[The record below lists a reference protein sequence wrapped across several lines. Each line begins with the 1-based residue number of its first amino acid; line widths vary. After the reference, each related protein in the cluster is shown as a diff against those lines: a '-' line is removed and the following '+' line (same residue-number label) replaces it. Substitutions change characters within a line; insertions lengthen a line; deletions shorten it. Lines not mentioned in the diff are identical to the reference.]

1 MTRARGA
8 GGGER
13 SAAPRCSV
21 NAATIKQRRCGQ
33 AIERHSWGPNEA
45 EKFVGNDSHP
55 VLSTLYLSTQRLSMG
70 ERAQGSIGHTRGRGH
85 RVGCPH
91 TGAPRRAL
99 ARLGA
104 LSTTGPDLRTLLPGS
119 SGAPACLARMPRP
132 HSSAAGARCRCAEPL
147 QLTLAG
153 ADATINQGNIG
164 ASLSPKHGSP
174 SATPPTWPCTAPL
187 PPRSRRSL

>member
-55 VLSTLYLSTQRLSMG
+55 VLSTLYLSTLRLSMG
-70 ERAQGSIGHTRGRGH
+70 ARAQESVGHTRRREH
-85 RVGCPH
+85 RVGCLH
-91 TGAPRRAL
+91 TGEPSRAKASS
-99 ARLGA
+99 ARLA
-104 LSTTGPDLRTLLPGS
+104 LTCGRCRPGW
-119 SGAPACLARMPRP
+119 PARPHAPRP
-132 HSSAAGARCRCAEPL
+132 HSSAAGARCQCAEPL

-153 ADATINQGNIG
+153 ADATMNQENRG
-164 ASLSPKHGSP
+164 ASFSKWHASP
-174 SATPPTWPCTAPL
+174 SATPPTWRCRAPL
-187 PPRSRRSL
+187 APRSRRSL